1 MQNFVNLFE
10 NYLSLKSDGEI
21 KTIEGGEKFWILSSE
36 ELDKIGEDW
45 LITEFES
52 AEDWTSWEMHPNG
65 EEIVYLLSGA
75 ADLILEK
82 EGIQKTFELRGK
94 GLVIV
99 PHETWHTAKIF
110 EPSNFLII
118 TLGKETQHRR
128 FNKFNAICLV

>member
-1 MQNFVNLFE
+1 MNEIVLFDLSQL
-10 NYLSLKSDGEI
+10 YLSLKKNGEI
-21 KTIEGGEKFWILSSE
+21 EKHEGGDKFWSKSGE

-52 AEDWTSWEMHPNG
+52 TEDWQSWEMHPHA

-82 EGIQKTFELRGK
+82 DGNQKKFELRGK

-99 PHETWHTAKIF
+99 PPETWHTAKIF
-110 EPSNFLII
+110 EPSLFLVI
-118 TLGKETQHRR
+118 TLGKETQHRQ
-128 FNKFNAICLV
+128 V